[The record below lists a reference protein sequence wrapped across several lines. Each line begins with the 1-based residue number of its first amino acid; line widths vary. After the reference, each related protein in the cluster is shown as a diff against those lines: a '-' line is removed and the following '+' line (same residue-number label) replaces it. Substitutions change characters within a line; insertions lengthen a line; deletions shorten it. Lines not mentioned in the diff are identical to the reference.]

1 MRVSPSAIFVVVAM
15 ALVSGVG
22 IAAKSAPSPA
32 HEDSELPSDAER
44 VGFVRAGTE
53 NGVIALEA
61 TQHFELA
68 LGNGPVH
75 GEPPGKEPL
84 GSARHVL
91 ARELARY
98 PATFLRAVH
107 LRGVVLVSNLLE
119 GENPIP
125 SLPNVGGLMLL
136 DVHGAEADLV
146 RAIHH
151 EIFHFADLADDG
163 KLAPDPSW
171 ESLNR
176 EGFAYGAGGRT
187 LRSSWAARPT
197 DLAGFVSAYATSGAE
212 EDKAETFAFA
222 VGRADV
228 VRARLGSDPVL
239 ASKMREL
246 ARRVASLDPDA
257 PSKLGF

>member
-1 MRVSPSAIFVVVAM
+1 MRVSPSAIFVVIAM
-15 ALVSGVG
+15 AFVSGVG
-22 IAAKSAPSPA
+22 IAAKSAPA
-32 HEDSELPSDAER
+32 ATTDSSDLPSDAER
-44 VGFVRAGTE
+44 VGFVRAGDE
-53 NGVIALEA
+53 NGVMALEA
-61 TQHFELA
+61 TQRFELA

-75 GEPPGKEPL
+75 GEPPPKEAL
-84 GSARHVL
+84 GTARRVL

-98 PATFLRAVH
+98 PKNFLHAVR
-107 LRGVVLVSNLLE
+107 LRGVVLVSTLLE
-119 GENPIP
+119 GDNPIP

-136 DVHGAEADLV
+136 DVHGAEIDLV

-187 LRSSWAARPT
+187 LRSTWAARPT

-222 VGRADV
+222 VARGDV

-246 ARRVASLDPDA
+246 ARRVASLDPEA

>member
-1 MRVSPSAIFVVVAM
+1 MSPSAIFVIVAM

-22 IAAKSAPSPA
+22 IAASSSPNTTREA
-32 HEDSELPSDAER
+32 SDFPSDAER
-44 VGFVRAGTE
+44 FGFVPAGVE
-53 NGVIALEA
+53 NGVVALEA
-61 TQHFELA
+61 TRHFDLA

-75 GEPPGKEPL
+75 GDPPANAPL
-84 GSARHVL
+84 ADARRVL
-91 ARELARY
+91 SRELARY
-98 PATFLRAVH
+98 PKNFLHAVR
-107 LRGVVLVSNLLE
+107 LRGVVLVTDLVE

-136 DVHGAEADLV
+136 DVHGAETDLV

-163 KLAPDPSW
+163 KLAPDPTW

-246 ARRVASLDPDA
+246 GRRIASLDPDA